1 MAGLAFVLG
10 PPALFF
16 GTRWLGLAVERWHTP
31 RHRRWVKHGQWGRQ
45 WEFALLFGGLVG
57 ASALFFASQ
66 TRGGLG
72 WIDFAGAGADK
83 EVRAI
88 HWRLSILP
96 IVVVGGV
103 ILFFGILGGLFGP
116 SGKADETLLFATFF
130 LVLPVLNGFADF
142 LSWYASRRLGAHLLS
157 CLGKVSR
164 WRLFA
169 WTIPSHIAVDVFIAA
184 GLLACL
190 ALALPFVMQTISM
203 ARDFDYDAAGEIAR
217 AAQDPGGQ
225 GIWLTIMLFTTL
237 IPTFLHLCMVAASPL
252 SVCFLGEEKRQ
263 DWAAKLDRFHD

>member
-1 MAGLAFVLG
+1 M
-10 PPALFF
+10 
-16 GTRWLGLAVERWHTP
+16 
-31 RHRRWVKHGQWGRQ
+31 
-45 WEFALLFGGLVG
+45 
-57 ASALFFASQ
+57 
-66 TRGGLG
+66 
-72 WIDFAGAGADK
+72 
-83 EVRAI
+83 
-88 HWRLSILP
+88 
-96 IVVVGGV
+96 
-103 ILFFGILGGLFGP
+103 FFGILGGLFGP

-169 WTIPSHIAVDVFIAA
+169 WTIPSHIAVDVFIAV

-190 ALALPFVMQTISM
+190 ALALPFVMQTISL
-203 ARDFDYDAAGEIAR
+203 ARDFDYDVAGEIAR

-263 DWAAKLDRFHD
+263 DWAAKLDRFHDEDYLRDNLPERDETASAVARWLTWGHDLRWAAAALAVALFIALIGFVFSQLHAGGLADLIAGAGYLGVDGANALFGG